1 MASRHL
7 RRVSAHREHCD
18 VHHRQAAAGIEL
30 CGLDDHPVRVRRRS
44 RSSGL
49 CGRMTDEA
57 LDELGPVD
65 LVVVEFP
72 PDRATF
78 TGEMVD
84 ELVKLTEAGTI
95 RVMDILVLT
104 KDEDGGVEAMELDAL
119 DDVAP
124 LQALD
129 IEVAD
134 FLAASDI
141 ENLAAAMVPGSVA
154 GVLVYENLWAAPFA
168 SAARRSG
175 GQLIAQERIPVQAI
189 IAAIEADAELEAQ
202 GA

>member
-1 MASRHL
+1 
-7 RRVSAHREHCD
+7 
-18 VHHRQAAAGIEL
+18 
-30 CGLDDHPVRVRRRS
+30 
-44 RSSGL
+44 
-49 CGRMTDEA
+49 MTDEA

-168 SAARRSG
+168 SAARGSG

>member
-1 MASRHL
+1 
-7 RRVSAHREHCD
+7 
-18 VHHRQAAAGIEL
+18 
-30 CGLDDHPVRVRRRS
+30 
-44 RSSGL
+44 
-49 CGRMTDEA
+49 MTDEA